1 MIDNVDITSSR
12 YVIYA
17 ILKSLNPSS
26 NKELI
31 RLSKDMAK
39 KIDKIKDDLLDT
51 AGRLKAIE
59 EDKMFNLPPY
69 LLIENTKDQFE
80 LWVLKITKFYEYI
93 LNKIDE
99 VNSGKVLDLK
109 DLEEF
114 IPNKKKILAEA
125 GLLPKLR
132 LIRKSIPFK
141 DVAENYTK
149 VINGIDSIL
158 VSINTLYKF
167 VEIFDDIL
175 QSFLSSSISTNT
187 VETLEEF
194 SNAQLFNLFTQYNFK
209 LNGTHFLTYSTKKAV
224 DSFRLYKGVLEEYN
238 KQIRRGG
245 GL

>member
-80 LWVLKITKFYEYI
+80 LWILKITKFYEYI
-93 LNKIDE
+93 YLLIFMLN
-99 VNSGKVLDLK
+99 
-109 DLEEF
+109 
-114 IPNKKKILAEA
+114 
-125 GLLPKLR
+125 
-132 LIRKSIPFK
+132 
-141 DVAENYTK
+141 
-149 VINGIDSIL
+149 
-158 VSINTLYKF
+158 
-167 VEIFDDIL
+167 
-175 QSFLSSSISTNT
+175 
-187 VETLEEF
+187 
-194 SNAQLFNLFTQYNFK
+194 
-209 LNGTHFLTYSTKKAV
+209 
-224 DSFRLYKGVLEEYN
+224 
-238 KQIRRGG
+238 
-245 GL
+245 